1 MLFFSKGPWNLIAHK
16 LAFKVVFVSNKRKE
30 SGDNWWQR
38 GEQSLQ
44 STHTHTRWIPLT
56 FQFKSPRFHR
66 VFGWERTKVCCW
78 NWIVVWATIVL
89 ELPLTNYSQI
99 VGVISNTSVSSPLF
113 WQIEHTEIW
122 SLLPLF
128 FSSNWKQ
135 SFWKRKK
142 WTDCAMVNFF
152 LLFLPQRKCPCLQKP
167 VCWFVF
173 QPPPPPQK
181 KASSFVFIDE
191 GVNNND
197 DDDDDDDDWW
207 RSCRSAAFDDS
218 ASTVS
223 PFPF

>member
-1 MLFFSKGPWNLIAHK
+1 MAARWTVASEH
-16 LAFKVVFVSNKRKE
+16 
-30 SGDNWWQR
+30 
-38 GEQSLQ
+38 
-44 STHTHTRWIPLT
+44 THTHKVNSFDFSVQKPKISPCVWKGKVKERKSAAEIESSSGPLL
-56 FQFKSPRFHR
+56 
-66 VFGWERTKVCCW
+66 CW
-78 NWIVVWATIVL
+78 NYLLQT
-89 ELPLTNYSQI
+89 SQI

-122 SLLPLF
+122 SPLLLL

-142 WTDCAMVNFF
+142 LNRLRNGEFF
-152 LLFLPQRKCPCLQKP
+152 YFCPKGSARVCKNLSVDLFSSHHHHHHKRRLH
-167 VCWFVF
+167 
-173 QPPPPPQK
+173 
-181 KASSFVFIDE
+181 SFVFIDE